1 MCIHFTPTRNKAWVK
16 QRLGV
21 DLPTGNFPEET
32 YPGYAA
38 PLVLKSHQTGRM
50 ACGLAKFGLI
60 PGWAKDEKKTQR
72 WRIALASQE
81 PFGIASIY
89 EAWLCADTP
98 NAAAMMNWHHMPALQ
113 SHENSQKH
121 V

>member
-1 MCIHFTPTRNKAWVK
+1 
-16 QRLGV
+16 
-21 DLPTGNFPEET
+21 
-32 YPGYAA
+32 
-38 PLVLKSHQTGRM
+38 
-50 ACGLAKFGLI
+50 
-60 PGWAKDEKKTQR
+60 
-72 WRIALASQE
+72 LASQE